1 MYHNQASSSS
11 TTKTMSYTTIIQT
24 REKINVCEGSKF
36 VYTVNDES
44 KHLMICG
51 VPKLQLGEEVRKLV
65 EPYGTIKKIYIVP
78 DYPTEEFTETYYVQY
93 VHIQS
98 ARVAKRYVD
107 RKNFYGGSLHV
118 FYVPEL
124 ESISDTKEKLLQRQ
138 KEVAIRIKKNQKDML
153 NPNVDQ
159 FLPKEQYN
167 RRKKTPALPLTEE
180 RLHQQYPGE
189 TLVSIYDGIPQSL
202 DPRTV
207 CEPSLP
213 STSSKYEKNAGSILS
228 QTACHLTGANIH
240 ASNSQRTT
248 SKSDSVRNKR
258 KNYKGQSINTNVKVR
273 IVRPQIVDTSTIV
286 KRDTS
291 NKNVFSSQKKVQNNI
306 TIKLIPRNDNEKKR
320 IVIKNPS
327 VSQLIQPSENLQS
340 SIYKAKSQIRAAM
353 QMNNKENP

>member
-1 MYHNQASSSS
+1 MDKCA
-11 TTKTMSYTTIIQT
+11 IIKLPHHIQQKLCHT
-24 REKINVCEGSKF
+24 RPLYRQGKKLTSVK

-65 EPYGTIKKIYIVP
+65 EPYGTIEKIYIVP
-78 DYPTEEFTETYYVQY
+78 DYPTEEFTETYYMQY

-98 ARVAKRYVD
+98 ARIAKRYVD
-107 RKNFYGGSLHV
+107 GKNFYGGLLHV

-138 KEVAIRIKKNQKDML
+138 KEVAVRIKKNQKDML
-153 NPNVDQ
+153 NPNVDK

-167 RRKKTPALPLTEE
+167 RRKRTPALPLTEK
-180 RLHQQYPGE
+180 RLYRQYPGE

-202 DPRTV
+202 DPRIV

-213 STSSKYEKNAGSILS
+213 SISSEYEKNTASILS
-228 QTACHLTGANIH
+228 QTACHLTGTNIH
-240 ASNSQRTT
+240 ENSSQSTT
-248 SKSDSVRNKR
+248 SKSDSVGNKR

-273 IVRPQIVDTSTIV
+273 IVRPQIVDTSIIM

-291 NKNVFSSQKKVQNNI
+291 NKNVFSSQKKVQSNI
-306 TIKLIPRNDNEKKR
+306 TIKLIPRNANEKKR

-327 VSQLIQPSENLQS
+327 VSQLIQPSENLQA
-340 SIYKAKSQIRAAM
+340 SINKAKSQVRAAM

>member
-1 MYHNQASSSS
+1 M
-11 TTKTMSYTTIIQT
+11 
-24 REKINVCEGSKF
+24 
-36 VYTVNDES
+36 
-44 KHLMICG
+44 
-51 VPKLQLGEEVRKLV
+51 
-65 EPYGTIKKIYIVP
+65 
-78 DYPTEEFTETYYVQY
+78 
-93 VHIQS
+93 
-98 ARVAKRYVD
+98 
-107 RKNFYGGSLHV
+107 
-118 FYVPEL
+118 
-124 ESISDTKEKLLQRQ
+124 
-138 KEVAIRIKKNQKDML
+138 
-153 NPNVDQ
+153 
-159 FLPKEQYN
+159 
-167 RRKKTPALPLTEE
+167 TEE

-320 IVIKNPS
+320 IVIKNPRYS
-327 VSQLIQPSENLQS
+327 AYLILC
-340 SIYKAKSQIRAAM
+340 
-353 QMNNKENP
+353 